1 MVLPSLHKVLL
12 CICFGHEAGMPAA
25 SLDFAIHARTLRD
38 PPEVLRTCVGHAG
51 PHRSYAPP
59 QLNYWNPPA
68 RYGFAFDRIAYRR

>member
-1 MVLPSLHKVLL
+1 MLPSLHEVFL
-12 CICFGHEAGMPAA
+12 CIRCGYETGTHAA
-25 SLDFAIHARTLRD
+25 ALDFALHTLTLRD
-38 PPEVLRTCVGHAG
+38 LRVVLRTGIGHAG